1 MSPQSGSHSGDEGN
15 VRTWSD
21 ICADSKYQFTTDRA
35 TKARSVSTR
44 FDTFNASKKM
54 IYVDMVLL
62 LFTLFIFIL
71 FFALKREE
79 AHKLLQDLPDFEPS
93 DNAEDNCGICLLSF
107 EDIIEDN
114 KKAMNEEL
122 SRHAGPSSE
131 VLETPFTGTG
141 IVKLPDCGHI
151 FCRKEYVHSFSY
163 EYMRKR
169 Y

>member
-1 MSPQSGSHSGDEGN
+1 M
-15 VRTWSD
+15 TWF
-21 ICADSKYQFTTDRA
+21 Y
-35 TKARSVSTR
+35 
-44 FDTFNASKKM
+44 
-54 IYVDMVLL
+54 YYLL
-62 LFTLFIFIL
+62 YLFTL

-93 DNAEDNCGICLLSF
+93 DNVEDNYGICLLSF
-107 EDIIEDN
+107 ADIIEDN

-151 FCRKEYVHSFSY
+151 FCRKEYVSRSLTDTCVNVIDT
-163 EYMRKR
+163 ELNKPV
-169 Y
+169 

>member
-1 MSPQSGSHSGDEGN
+1 
-15 VRTWSD
+15 
-21 ICADSKYQFTTDRA
+21 
-35 TKARSVSTR
+35 
-44 FDTFNASKKM
+44 M